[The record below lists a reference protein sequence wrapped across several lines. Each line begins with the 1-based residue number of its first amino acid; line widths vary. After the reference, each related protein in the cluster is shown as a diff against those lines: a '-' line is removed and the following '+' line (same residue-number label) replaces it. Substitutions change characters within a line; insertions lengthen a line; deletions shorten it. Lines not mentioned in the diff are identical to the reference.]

1 MSDDTLSQLVAES
14 IAHHISPLVR
24 WLYAVFAAVI
34 VGTAF
39 VVGMVYEVK
48 YGITDAKRDAGEAKA
63 TALSALQATT
73 DLRTTV
79 TGHDRDIAVLKS
91 QRGGE

>member
-1 MSDDTLSQLVAES
+1 MSDDTLSELVADA
-14 IAHHISPLVR
+14 IAHNLSPVVK

-48 YGITDAKRDAGEAKA
+48 YGIIDAKREAGEAKA
-63 TALSALQATT
+63 AAVSALGAAA
-73 DLRTTV
+73 DLRVTV
-79 TGHDRDIAVLKS
+79 TGHDRDIAVLKF

>member
-1 MSDDTLSQLVAES
+1 MSDDTLSQLVADA
-14 IAHHISPLVR
+14 IAANISPLVR

-48 YGITDAKRDAGEAKA
+48 FGITDAKREAGEAKA
-63 TALSALQATT
+63 AASSAMQATT

-79 TGHDRDIAVLKS
+79 TGHDRDIAVLKF
-91 QRGGE
+91 QQGGE